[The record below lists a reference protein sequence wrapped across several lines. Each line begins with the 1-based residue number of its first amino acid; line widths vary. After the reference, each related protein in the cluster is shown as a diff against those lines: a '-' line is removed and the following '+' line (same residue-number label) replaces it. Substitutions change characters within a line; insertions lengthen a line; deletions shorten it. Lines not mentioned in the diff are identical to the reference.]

1 MRLDSQDIDNIR
13 KKADIVDII
22 GRYIPVEKKG
32 NAYKA
37 VCPFHDDHDPSLS
50 IKPSMQ
56 IFKCFVCGKAG
67 NVFGFVEEYEHISFT
82 QAVKKV
88 AQMVDYALD
97 IKEDNDVSY
106 NSPYNDLYKLLNEMV
121 KYTHYSLNTSVAI
134 NAKKYLNEVRKLD
147 DKLIDM
153 FEIGYD
159 ASNDVYKFLKAK
171 NYSEEDMLK
180 VNIIGQND
188 YGYFD
193 IFSNRITFP
202 IHDSY
207 GNPIGFSARSLIDG
221 QSKYINTS
229 TTDIYIK
236 GNFVYNMHRA
246 KAYAKKENKIILV
259 EGVMDV
265 IAYAKVGIYNVVASL
280 GTSLTEKQLALIKQC
295 SMNVI
300 LAYDP
305 DMAGQNAIYKAGL
318 MAVKQGFN
326 VYVSNN
332 SSTLDPDELVSNYG
346 SNALL
351 ETINKP
357 LTWMEFLFKYLQ
369 IKYNL
374 DIYDEKK
381 MFTSKIV
388 EQIDMLKDDY
398 DRLNYQHQL
407 ENIIGFSI
415 SNLIKKSNTNDQKII
430 TNLSSSRISGLLD
443 AQKQILANL
452 LVSKEACNLFLS
464 ELGYLP
470 DDDCNVLAMII
481 VDEYRKFDMVEVSRM
496 IDDIDDPKINELLL
510 SLMDAKDLSYD
521 VNCFM
526 GAMRKIKIDTLKNLN
541 AQIKRQIKTLND
553 LKLKQQL
560 IIKLDTN
567 NRELRKLYDEETN

>member
-415 SNLIKKSNTNDQKII
+415 SNLIKRSNTNDQKII
-430 TNLSSSRISGLLD
+430 TNLSSSKISGLLD

-464 ELGYLP
+464 EMGYLT
-470 DDDCNVLAMII
+470 DYGCNVLAMII
-481 VDEYRKFDMVEVSRM
+481 VD
-496 IDDIDDPKINELLL
+496 
-510 SLMDAKDLSYD
+510 
-521 VNCFM
+521 
-526 GAMRKIKIDTLKNLN
+526 
-541 AQIKRQIKTLND
+541 
-553 LKLKQQL
+553 
-560 IIKLDTN
+560 
-567 NRELRKLYDEETN
+567 

>member
-1 MRLDSQDIDNIR
+1 
-13 KKADIVDII
+13 
-22 GRYIPVEKKG
+22 
-32 NAYKA
+32 
-37 VCPFHDDHDPSLS
+37 
-50 IKPSMQ
+50 
-56 IFKCFVCGKAG
+56 
-67 NVFGFVEEYEHISFT
+67 
-82 QAVKKV
+82 
-88 AQMVDYALD
+88 
-97 IKEDNDVSY
+97 
-106 NSPYNDLYKLLNEMV
+106 
-121 KYTHYSLNTSVAI
+121 
-134 NAKKYLNEVRKLD
+134 
-147 DKLIDM
+147 
-153 FEIGYD
+153 
-159 ASNDVYKFLKAK
+159 
-171 NYSEEDMLK
+171 
-180 VNIIGQND
+180 
-188 YGYFD
+188 
-193 IFSNRITFP
+193 
-202 IHDSY
+202 
-207 GNPIGFSARSLIDG
+207 
-221 QSKYINTS
+221 
-229 TTDIYIK
+229 
-236 GNFVYNMHRA
+236 
-246 KAYAKKENKIILV
+246 
-259 EGVMDV
+259 
-265 IAYAKVGIYNVVASL
+265 
-280 GTSLTEKQLALIKQC
+280 
-295 SMNVI
+295 
-300 LAYDP
+300 
-305 DMAGQNAIYKAGL
+305 
-318 MAVKQGFN
+318 
-326 VYVSNN
+326 
-332 SSTLDPDELVSNYG
+332 
-346 SNALL
+346 
-351 ETINKP
+351 
-357 LTWMEFLFKYLQ
+357 MEFLFKYLQ

-430 TNLSSSRISGLLD
+430 TNLSSSKISGLLD

-470 DDDCNVLAMII
+470 DDGCNVLAMII

-496 IDDIDDPKINELLL
+496 IDDIDDPKIKELLL

>member
-305 DMAGQNAIYKAGL
+305 DMAG
-318 MAVKQGFN
+318 
-326 VYVSNN
+326 
-332 SSTLDPDELVSNYG
+332 
-346 SNALL
+346 
-351 ETINKP
+351 
-357 LTWMEFLFKYLQ
+357 
-369 IKYNL
+369 
-374 DIYDEKK
+374 
-381 MFTSKIV
+381 
-388 EQIDMLKDDY
+388 
-398 DRLNYQHQL
+398 
-407 ENIIGFSI
+407 
-415 SNLIKKSNTNDQKII
+415 
-430 TNLSSSRISGLLD
+430 
-443 AQKQILANL
+443 
-452 LVSKEACNLFLS
+452 
-464 ELGYLP
+464 
-470 DDDCNVLAMII
+470 
-481 VDEYRKFDMVEVSRM
+481 
-496 IDDIDDPKINELLL
+496 
-510 SLMDAKDLSYD
+510 
-521 VNCFM
+521 
-526 GAMRKIKIDTLKNLN
+526 
-541 AQIKRQIKTLND
+541 
-553 LKLKQQL
+553 
-560 IIKLDTN
+560 
-567 NRELRKLYDEETN
+567 